1 MYTILLLKFYT
12 EYNAYFIFLS
22 FSFMINKYSM
32 TIIFKGYVVFHQVIF
47 FFPTV
52 WLANSPFRIAFQK
65 WALDIW
71 IQILV

>member
-1 MYTILLLKFYT
+1 
-12 EYNAYFIFLS
+12 
-22 FSFMINKYSM
+22 M